1 MGIRLLK
8 HTLLFA
14 LCTIAGMLSANEFN
28 LNPEISV
35 KLILLEKQRSGDS
48 KRYSRVNY
56 KVDEDV
62 TDKNGNI
69 LIRKGTP
76 AYGTVLSSRRSGM
89 LGRRGILDI
98 SVDYTTAVDGQKVN
112 LRANKSRSGSGNKGL
127 ITAGALLVAW
137 PLAFCKGS
145 NVSIDAGTT
154 FVAYVNDSLNVKTT
168 QAETSVDE
176 TSTEN
181 RSDSVAQII
190 TLKNGDRISGNVT
203 GLNSGIYSIKTPLGS
218 LKIAEKDISGIQN
231 IDEPEKSQKP
241 VESQGASE
249 LQKRLDALKTKK
261 NQEKK
266 P

>member
-1 MGIRLLK
+1 MGIRILK
-8 HTLLFA
+8 SALLFA
-14 LCTIAGMLSANEFN
+14 LCTIASIVSANEFN

-62 TDKNGNI
+62 TDKDGNV

-98 SVDYTTAVDGQKVN
+98 SVDYTTAIDGQKVN
-112 LRANKSRSGSGNKGL
+112 LRANKARSGSGNKGL

-168 QAETSVDE
+168 TPETSKTE
-176 TSTEN
+176 TPAGN
-181 RSDSVAQII
+181 DSDGVSQII

-203 GLNSGIYSIKTPLGS
+203 GLNAGIYSIKTPLGS

-231 IDEPEKSQKP
+231 INEPAEPQKTS
-241 VESQGASE
+241 EEQGRSE
-249 LQKRLDALKTKK
+249 LQRRLDALKTRKT
-261 NQEKK
+261 QEKK

>member
-14 LCTIAGMLSANEFN
+14 LCTIAGIVSANEFN

-62 TDKNGNI
+62 TDKEGNI

-112 LRANKSRSGSGNKGL
+112 LRANKARSGSGNKGL

-154 FVAYVNDSLNVKTT
+154 FVAYVNDSLNVRTT
-168 QAETSVDE
+168 SADNSADE
-176 TSTEN
+176 TTADKASEPV
-181 RSDSVAQII
+181 SQII

-241 VESQGASE
+241 GESQGASE
-249 LQKRLDALKTKK
+249 LQKRLGALKTKK

-266 P
+266 L